1 MDAVEHSVYTLM
13 RPRCDRGVSVSLL
26 TKRFPADTVELL
38 LGGAWFPLHALPSA
52 QGGQVL

>member
-1 MDAVEHSVYTLM
+1 MDAVEHSVYTLV
-13 RPRCDRGVSVSLL
+13 RTRCDRGVSVSLL